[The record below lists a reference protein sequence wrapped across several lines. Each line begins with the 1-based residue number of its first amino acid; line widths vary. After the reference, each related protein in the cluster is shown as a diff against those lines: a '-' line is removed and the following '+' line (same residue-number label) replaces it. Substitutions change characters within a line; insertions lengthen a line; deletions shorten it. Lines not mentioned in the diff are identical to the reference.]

1 MKTNY
6 LQFEDVVLINEMS
19 IEQHGG
25 NFVPPHNFLHE
36 ESLRYVLESVGAEMF
51 GEPLYP
57 SISDKAAVYMF
68 NIISNHVF
76 QDGNKRTGLEAAL
89 LFLKINGW
97 RLIDN
102 DIVNFMATE
111 GDYWPNITPDEL
123 YKFTMA
129 VASGQYDLEGMR
141 AWFAT
146 HARAR

>member
-1 MKTNY
+1 
-6 LQFEDVVLINEMS
+6 
-19 IEQHGG
+19 
-25 NFVPPHNFLHE
+25 
-36 ESLRYVLESVGAEMF
+36 
-51 GEPLYP
+51 
-57 SISDKAAVYMF
+57 MF